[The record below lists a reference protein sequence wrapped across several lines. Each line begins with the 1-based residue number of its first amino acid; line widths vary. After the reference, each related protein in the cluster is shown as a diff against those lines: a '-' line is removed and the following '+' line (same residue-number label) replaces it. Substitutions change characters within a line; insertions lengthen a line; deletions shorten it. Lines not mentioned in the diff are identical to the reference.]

1 MPAVHRTTKQ
11 IIRASH
17 IIDTTYHDKDRYMMH
32 KGTSTALTDF
42 PAYQALL
49 KHHQKAKKWHLREQF
64 AKDPNRFNHFNIQAA
79 GLIFD
84 YSKQRIDQETRQLL
98 CDLAH
103 ARNLEA
109 QRNAMFSGEKINTT
123 EHRAVL
129 HTALRAPANSQALMI
144 DGQDVHQE
152 VHAVLKQMYQFAD
165 KVRDGQWLGY
175 TGKRI
180 TDIVNIGIGGSH
192 LGPQMVCTALK
203 DFAHPDL
210 HMHFVAN
217 VDGNDLK
224 AVLDNVSPE
233 TTLFIVASKTFTTQE
248 TMTNA
253 HSARDWFLRLATEK
267 DLPLHFVAVSTN
279 AAKVKEFGI
288 ALDNMFPF
296 WDWVGGRY
304 SVWSAIGL
312 SVVLS
317 IGPEHFASFL
327 GGAHAMDQHFLE
339 APLENNMPVMLGLL
353 GIWNR
358 DFFGDAS
365 NAIVPYCHQLTYF
378 PSYLQQLIMES
389 NGKCITKD
397 NQVASTPTCPVVW
410 GDVGTNG
417 QHAFFQLLHQGSD
430 VAPID
435 FIAILKAT
443 KAWQHHQAILLSNC
457 FAQSEAFMRGKTAD
471 EVTADLTK
479 QGLSDLEIQA
489 LLPHKIFNGNR
500 PSNTL
505 VLKELTPHSLGALV
519 ALYEHKV
526 FVEGIIWGINS
537 FDQWGV
543 ELGKV
548 LAKDIQDEFAH
559 QSQPERHDSSTNA
572 LIQLAKDALST

>member
-1 MPAVHRTTKQ
+1 
-11 IIRASH
+11 
-17 IIDTTYHDKDRYMMH
+17 MMH
-32 KGTSTALTDF
+32 KGTCTALTDS

-49 KHHQKAKKWHLREQF
+49 KHHQQAKEWHLREQF
-64 AKDPNRFNHFNIQAA
+64 DADPDRFNRFNIKAA
-79 GLIFD
+79 GLLLD
-84 YSKQRIDQETRQLL
+84 YSKQRIDHNTRTLL
-98 CDLAH
+98 CDLAKN
-103 ARNLEA
+103 RQVET
-109 QRNAMFSGEKINTT
+109 QRDAMFAGEKINTT
-123 EHRAVL
+123 EHRSVL
-129 HTALRAPANSQALMI
+129 HTALRAPLNNKPLI
-144 DGQDVHQE
+144 VDGQNVYQE
-152 VHAVLKQMYQFAD
+152 VHTVLSQMYTFAD

-192 LGPQMVCTALK
+192 LGPQMVCNALK

-210 HMHFVAN
+210 RMHFVAN

-224 AVLDNVSPE
+224 EVLNHVSSE

-253 HSARDWFLRLATEK
+253 HSARAWFLRSATEK
-267 DLPLHFVAVSTN
+267 DLALHFVAVSTN
-279 AAKVKEFGI
+279 ATKVKDFGI
-288 ALDNMFPF
+288 DLNNMFPF

-317 IGPEHFASFL
+317 IGPAHFASFL
-327 GGAHAMDQHFLE
+327 AGAHEMDKHFQE
-339 APLENNMPVMLGLL
+339 APLEQNMPVMLGML

-358 DFFGDAS
+358 DFFADSS

-397 NQVASTPTCPVVW
+397 NQTTTVETCPIIW
-410 GDVGTNG
+410 GDVGTNS

-435 FIAILKAT
+435 FIAVLRASKD
-443 KAWQHHQAILLSNC
+443 WQHQQAILLSNC

-471 EVTADLTK
+471 EVKADLKK
-479 QGLSDLEIQA
+479 QGLSDEEMLA
-489 LLPHKIFNGNR
+489 LLPHKVFNGNR

-505 VLKELTPHSLGALV
+505 VLEELTPSTLGALI

-526 FVEGIIWGINS
+526 FVEGVIWGINS

-543 ELGKV
+543 EFGKV
-548 LAKDIQDEFAH
+548 LAKDIQEEFAH

-572 LIQLAKDALST
+572 LIQLAKKALS